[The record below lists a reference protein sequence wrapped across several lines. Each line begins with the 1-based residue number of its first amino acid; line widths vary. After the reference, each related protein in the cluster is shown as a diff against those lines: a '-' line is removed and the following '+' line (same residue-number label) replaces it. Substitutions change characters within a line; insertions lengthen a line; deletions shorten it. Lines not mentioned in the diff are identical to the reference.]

1 MVLDVPEDCIYVIE
15 EGTEGT
21 YVRRLGL
28 EKILF
33 PLDVGKFLRVLDILQ
48 F

>member
-21 YVRRLGL
+21 YIRRLGL
-28 EKILF
+28 EKVLF
-33 PLDVGKFLRVLDILQ
+33 LLDVGQLVRVLDILQ

>member
-1 MVLDVPEDCIYVIE
+1 MVLDVPEDCIYVVE

-21 YVRRLGL
+21 YIRRLGL
-28 EKILF
+28 EEFLF
-33 PLDVGKFLRVLDILQ
+33 LLNVSKFLRVLEVVQ